1 MFVKFWN
8 ERNSCYQL
16 RIAFVIFNA
25 FFDEAARLL
34 HSYRGTCVM
43 NICRTSMASEVSVF
57 ALVFG
62 MDISKHSGYRDFTW
76 AVELNRLGL
85 ELVGLW
91 PKSDKISKNKF
102 ASDLRVIIIF
112 VIVGFA
118 SGIPLTCSLIRV
130 WGNMILMIDNLQV
143 TLSFLVILLKLV
155 IMRWKQTALLSI
167 IKMMAEDWMELK
179 TTKERD
185 VMMER
190 AQIARTIVISGY
202 VLMVSE
208 FIMIIVLPCFGLT
221 LRHVTNLTDPGKP
234 LPLQTYYFYDIN
246 KSPQFELTYAVQAIT
261 IFLAAVTYTSVDA
274 FLGLVILHFS
284 GQLENFKGRIT
295 SLVSCQNFIY
305 ALSNSIMNHMRLIR
319 FANMI
324 ENTFTLMMLSLVFYF
339 GIVFCLHGFLLLTV
353 ITEEGNFS
361 LARLC
366 FPLISITILLTH
378 TFLYCGAG
386 EIVTMK
392 CEEVYRALCDLEW
405 YKLEPKKT
413 KTFIL
418 IMVQASQPFRIT
430 AGKTFPLT
438 MTTFCSLL
446 KTSAGYISFLF
457 ANRR

>member
-339 GIVFCLHGFLLLTV
+339 GIVFCLHGFLLLT
-353 ITEEGNFS
+353 
-361 LARLC
+361 
-366 FPLISITILLTH
+366 
-378 TFLYCGAG
+378 
-386 EIVTMK
+386 